1 MAKFCP
7 LFSSSSGNSTYISA
21 VGGSILVDCG
31 VSFKMLKSAI
41 EGVGGDISEIKA
53 LFITHEHIDHIKCIT
68 TLLKNIKIPLMASS
82 ATLAALEAAGKIPVG
97 TKIINIDNNR
107 YEISGIAVT
116 RFSTSHDTEGSS
128 GYVFELGGQRV
139 AVCTDLGVFT
149 DEVRSALKGV
159 RTLLIESNHDIEM
172 LRRGPYPPELK
183 LRIMSDKGHLSNN
196 ACAVELPELLKGGT
210 TNFVLGHISQHNNL
224 PTLALSTAK
233 SCLMDIGA
241 VGGRDYIIS
250 AARPQNNEVIY
261 L

>member
-7 LFSSSSGNSTYISA
+7 LFSSSSGNSTYISSA
-21 VGGSILVDCG
+21 YGSILVDCG
-31 VSFKMLKSAI
+31 VSFKTLKASI
-41 EGVGGDISEIKA
+41 EGIGGDIGDIKA
-53 LFITHEHIDHIKCIT
+53 LFITHEHIDHIKCIN
-68 TLLKNIKIPLMASS
+68 TLLKNIKIPLVASS
-82 ATLAALEAAGKIPVG
+82 ATLAALESAGKIPAG
-97 TKIINIDNNR
+97 TELINIDANQ
-107 YEISGIAVT
+107 YEISDIAVN
-116 RFSTSHDTEGSS
+116 RFATSHDTDGSS
-128 GYVFELGGQRV
+128 GYVFDLGGQRV

-149 DEVRSALKGV
+149 DEVRKALKGV

-196 ACAVELPELLKGGT
+196 ACAVELPKLLNGGT
-210 TNFVLGHISQHNNL
+210 TNFVLGHLSQHNNL

-241 VGGRDYIIS
+241 ESGRDYIIS

>member
-7 LFSSSSGNSTYISA
+7 LFSSSSGNSTYISTA
-21 VGGSILVDCG
+21 DGGILVDCG

-41 EGVGGDISEIKA
+41 EGVGGDVSVIKA
-53 LFITHEHIDHIKCIT
+53 LFITHEHIDHIKCIPT
-68 TLLKNIKIPLMASS
+68 FLKNVKIPLVASS
-82 ATLAALEAAGKIPVG
+82 ETLAALEAAGKIPAG
-97 TKIINIDNNR
+97 TELIDIDNNQ
-107 YEISGIAVT
+107 YEVSGVAVK
-116 RFSTSHDTEGSS
+116 RFATSHDTQGSS
-128 GYVFELGGQRV
+128 GYVFDLGGQRV

-149 DEVRSALKGV
+149 DEVRDALKGV
-159 RTLLIESNHDIEM
+159 RTLLVESNHDIEM

-196 ACAVELPELLKGGT
+196 ACAVELGNLLKGGT

-233 SCLMDIGA
+233 SSLMDIGA
-241 VGGRDYIIS
+241 VDKRDYIIT
-250 AARPQNNEVIY
+250 AARPQGNEVIY